1 MRELPAGRDAL
12 LLDFTDEPDPAV
24 AVRKAHAVLSGAV
37 AAGSPSGVIDVVRA
51 DVTVLVQAESGHGL
65 DQLGVHRALRG
76 VDLADDTSP
85 VFTRVEP
92 PSSPATAEAGD
103 LVVIE
108 PGPLT
113 TIQDLGRPGHADGGA
128 SLAGA
133 ADRGAHRLAN
143 RLVGNDEG
151 AAGLELTLGGL
162 RLRARR
168 RLLIAVTGAP
178 ADARIDGVDHGHHSA
193 TTVPAGAELYV
204 PPPKTGLRTYVAVRG
219 GIDIAPVLG
228 SRSTDVRT
236 GLGPSPLRAGDE
248 LAIGPS
254 PGPWPV
260 VTEAPWDVPAPDR
273 PVTLRTAVGP
283 RADHVVD
290 PAALFTGQWS
300 VEASSDRVG
309 IGLRGDLLR
318 YSTSARRLRPEGIAL
333 GSVQLTPSG
342 QPVVAMADHPRIGDH
357 PVIAV
362 ITAESVDAAAQ
373 LRPGRTVR
381 FVAG

>member
-12 LLDFTDEPDPAV
+12 LLDFTDEPDPEIA
-24 AVRKAHAVLSGAV
+24 ARKAHSVLA
-37 AAGSPSGVIDVVRA
+37 AAGSPAGVTDVVA
-51 DVTVLVQAESGHGL
+51 AEVTVLVQAEPGRGL

-76 VDLADDTSP
+76 VDLSDDTSAESKNA
-85 VFTRVEP
+85 VR
-92 PSSPATAEAGD
+92 PSSPAKAAAGD

-113 TIQDLGRPGHADGGA
+113 TIQDLGRPGHADIGA
-128 SLAGA
+128 SLSGA

-162 RLRARR
+162 RMRARR

-193 TTVPAGAELYV
+193 TTLPAGAELYV
-204 PPPKTGLRTYVAVRG
+204 PPPRGGLRTYVSIRG
-219 GIDIAPVLG
+219 GIDIAPILG
-228 SRSTDVRT
+228 SRSTDLRT
-236 GLGPSPLRAGDE
+236 GLGPTPLQAGDE
-248 LAIGPS
+248 LAIGTS
-254 PGPWPV
+254 PGPWPP

-273 PVTLRTAVGP
+273 PVTLRASSGP
-283 RADHVVD
+283 RDDHLVD
-290 PAALFTGQWS
+290 PAALFTGHWT
-300 VEASSDRVG
+300 VDASSDRVG
-309 IGLRGDLLR
+309 VRLIGNQPIRFI
-318 YSTSARRLRPEGIAL
+318 STSGAFRPEGIAL
-333 GSVQLTPSG
+333 GSVEISPDG
-342 QPVVAMADHPRIGDH
+342 HPVVFLTEHPTIGDH

-362 ITAESVDAAAQ
+362 LTAESIDYAAQ

-381 FVAG
+381 FIPG